1 MEDGRCAR
9 PCLQVRAANRGAG
22 IGAVAGRWAR
32 ARRHSRAG
40 GGWLRAPDPHPLLGP
55 SLWPGPPL
63 GRYPTAGPGRCRRLH
78 GNGARPRVTP
88 PPAGTAAGGG
98 RGLAEVGGAEGGDWP
113 GWAGARPGVEGA
125 LFPVPARPA
134 PYRQLL
140 GADGP
145 GLDALLLLLMAR
157 VPPPP
162 RGLLPA
168 LPGSGTEPAEPGGTS
183 PGGLARSLQRAEAML
198 RSCVSPG
205 IRLLRGPRPGGS
217 SASDSE
223 EEDEE
228 DGPRAARLEQSFQ
241 GLRRAF
247 RAWEN
252 PRTETFQGH
261 VLPPP
266 GDAFCYH
273 AVHPRVAERCATLHA
288 LLQHRHQL
296 RLARLYSRRLKAASD
311 FLRRLLSAE
320 PRPLRALCE
329 ELRAHAG
336 HWAALQRRMR
346 GDAWLR
352 PLLLRRPEA
361 VARMRRALG
370 LLALQ
375 AARLLE
381 ERLEAALRAAVRDGA
396 PPALLADLFRG
407 LEIYNRTVEE
417 LVPEPGSALS
427 AAGGPPRAFTL
438 RRVLALLAAERGRRA
453 AENLARLLR
462 RPDGG
467 SVAEEDAGQ
476 EAAGS
481 LSDGLRAL
489 CREDERLALPAL
501 QALVASADGLW
512 RSALGV
518 PGESPAAPSTR
529 PGSGCKAVRWLDA
542 SHAAAAEA
550 LHARYR
556 PLCWEAAGAALGPR
570 LELPADGTGRAA
582 GAARELQRA
591 LGPARVPP
599 ECEEE
604 LGRLCRRLQC
614 RDALLVWQRDFARAL
629 GSGLSDRCSVPE
641 RSEGAAQSG
650 TARLLQRLYPALGSA
665 LRNLPDAPEGSP
677 PGSPCPRLQ
686 LLGCCLATAQ
696 ASCSWLMG
704 KAFQYLAAWS
714 LQQFLLVTQGDLQ
727 LLKAETDALE
737 LLVSAAFPEPGD
749 SPQHLPP
756 HRRLRSHHERRLC
769 QQIRSAAAS
778 IQLFA
783 GDVLKLFSTD
793 CKRMSAEIFDQTM
806 PLGRHWRLGLRAE
819 LPSSP
824 SEYAAAAAQTVL
836 GQVLQGAQLL
846 PRDSQVPTLARVMTA
861 FVEAWMDH
869 ILAQKI
875 KFSLQGAL
883 QLQQDFALVRQLV
896 QCEQYGLEPDTRQ
909 ALLSLRVLQQMD
921 GAILCL
927 LQQPSGKAYLPPHG
941 WPSLRQCCSNHG
953 ARAQELGASSLHSL
967 ETLEAAGPSAGPPP
981 PPPGSEPPG
990 RPRGGPPESYLSGG
1004 QQQWLALRLH
1014 GARRWRVPGLPC
1026 MAKSPEG

>member
-1 MEDGRCAR
+1 M
-9 PCLQVRAANRGAG
+9 
-22 IGAVAGRWAR
+22 AGRGWGRGRELR
-32 ARRHSRAG
+32 ARR
-40 GGWLRAPDPHPLLGP
+40 
-55 SLWPGPPL
+55 
-63 GRYPTAGPGRCRRLH
+63 
-78 GNGARPRVTP
+78 
-88 PPAGTAAGGG
+88 PPA
-98 RGLAEVGGAEGGDWP
+98 P
-113 GWAGARPGVEGA
+113 H
-125 LFPVPARPA
+125 RPA
-134 PYRQLL
+134 PPAPCRQLL

-162 RGLLPA
+162 RGRPPA
-168 LPGSGTEPAEPGGTS
+168 LPGSGAEPAEPAEPGGAS
-183 PGGLARSLQRAEAML
+183 LGGLARSLQRAEAML
-198 RSCVSPG
+198 RSCVSPAV
-205 IRLLRGPRPGGS
+205 LRPRPPRPGGS

-223 EEDEE
+223 EEGDEA
-228 DGPRAARLEQSFQ
+228 GPRAALVEQSFQ

-252 PRTETFQGH
+252 PRTETFHGH

-266 GDAFCYH
+266 ADAFCYH
-273 AVHPRVAERCATLHA
+273 AVHPRVAERCAALHA

-296 RLARLYSRRLKAASD
+296 RLARHYSRRLKAASD
-311 FLRRLLSAE
+311 FVRRLLSAE

-352 PLLLRRPEA
+352 PLLLRRREA
-361 VARMRRALG
+361 VAHMRRALG

-381 ERLEAALRAAVRDGA
+381 ERLEAALRGAARDGT
-396 PPALLADLFRG
+396 PPELLADLFQG
-407 LEIYNRTVEE
+407 LEIYNRVLGE
-417 LVPEPGSALS
+417 LGPEPGSARS
-427 AAGGPPRAFTL
+427 AAGAGCAAGMPPRAFPL
-438 RRVLALLAAERGRRA
+438 QRVLALLAAERGRRA
-453 AENLARLLR
+453 AEGLARLLR
-462 RPDGG
+462 RGGGG
-467 SVAEEDAGQ
+467 SAVEEEDAGR
-476 EAAGS
+476 EAARS
-481 LSDGLRAL
+481 LPEALRAL
-489 CREDERLALPAL
+489 CREDERLVVPVL

-518 PGESPAAPSTR
+518 PTGSPAAPSPR
-529 PGSGCKAVRWLDA
+529 PGSACKAVRWLDA
-542 SHAAAAEA
+542 THAAAAEA

-570 LELPADGTGRAA
+570 LELPAGGTGSAV

-591 LGPARVPP
+591 LGPARIPA

-614 RDALLVWQRDFARAL
+614 RGALLAWQRDFALAL
-629 GSGLSDRCSVPE
+629 GSGLSDRCTVPE
-641 RSEGAAQSG
+641 RSEGAAHSG
-650 TARLLQRLYPALGSA
+650 TARLLQRLYPALSSA
-665 LRNLPDAPEGSP
+665 LRNLPDGPEGGP
-677 PGSPCPRLQ
+677 PGSPCLRLQ

-704 KAFQYLAAWS
+704 KAFQFLAAWA

-737 LLVSAAFPEPGD
+737 LLVSAAFPEPEG
-749 SPQHLPP
+749 SPQHLAP
-756 HRRLRSHHERRLC
+756 HRRLRSHHERWLC
-769 QQIRSAAAS
+769 LQIRSAAAS

-819 LPSSP
+819 LPNSP

-953 ARAQELGASSLHSL
+953 ARTQELGASSLHSL

-981 PPPGSEPPG
+981 PLPGAEPPG
-990 RPRGGPPESYLSGG
+990 RPRGAPPESYLSGG

>member
-9 PCLQVRAANRGAG
+9 PCLQ
-22 IGAVAGRWAR
+22 
-32 ARRHSRAG
+32 
-40 GGWLRAPDPHPLLGP
+40 
-55 SLWPGPPL
+55 
-63 GRYPTAGPGRCRRLH
+63 
-78 GNGARPRVTP
+78 
-88 PPAGTAAGGG
+88 
-98 RGLAEVGGAEGGDWP
+98 
-113 GWAGARPGVEGA
+113 
-125 LFPVPARPA
+125 
-134 PYRQLL
+134 LL

-145 GLDALLLLLMAR
+145 GLEALLLLLMAR
-157 VPPPP
+157 VPP
-162 RGLLPA
+162 RGRLPA
-168 LPGSGTEPAEPGGTS
+168 LPGSGTERTEPGERPALPVPHSTPRSPAAPGPAFPPAALRPAGGPS
-183 PGGLARSLQRAEAML
+183 PGGLARSLQRAEAIL
-198 RSCVSPG
+198 RSCVGPG
-205 IRLLRGPRPGGS
+205 ILRLRSPRPGGGS
-217 SASDSE
+217 SASDS
-223 EEDEE
+223 DEE
-228 DGPRAARLEQSFQ
+228 DAEFGPRAALVEQSFR

-252 PRTETFQGH
+252 PRTETFRGH

-266 GDAFCYH
+266 ADAFCYH
-273 AVHPRVAERCATLHA
+273 AVHPRVAERCAALHA

-296 RLARLYSRRLKAASD
+296 RLARHYSRRLKAASD
-311 FLRRLLSAE
+311 FVRLLLSPE

-329 ELRAHAG
+329 ELRTHAG
-336 HWAALQRRMR
+336 HWAALRRRMR

-352 PLLLRRPEA
+352 PLLLGRREA
-361 VARMRRALG
+361 VAHMRRALE

-381 ERLEAALRAAVRDGA
+381 ERLEAALRGAARDGA
-396 PPALLADLFRG
+396 PPAQLADLFQG
-407 LEIYNRTVEE
+407 LEIYNRVLAE
-417 LVPEPGSALS
+417 LDTEPGSARS
-427 AAGGPPRAFTL
+427 TAGADRAAGMPPRAFPL
-438 RRVLALLAAERGRRA
+438 RRVLALLAAERGRWA
-453 AENLARLLR
+453 AESLARLLR
-462 RPDGG
+462 HANGG
-467 SVAEEDAGQ
+467 FVAAAEEDGR
-476 EAAGS
+476 EAARS
-481 LSDGLRAL
+481 LPEALRAL
-489 CREDERLALPAL
+489 CREDERLVGPVL
-501 QALVASADGLW
+501 QVLVASADGLW
-512 RSALGV
+512 RPALGV
-518 PGESPAAPSTR
+518 PTESPAAPSPR
-529 PGSGCKAVRWLDA
+529 PGSACKAVRWLDA
-542 SHAAAAEA
+542 THAAAAEA

-570 LELPADGTGRAA
+570 LELPAGGTGRAA
-582 GAARELQRA
+582 DVARELQLA
-591 LGPARVPP
+591 LGPARIPP

-604 LGRLCRRLQC
+604 LGRLCRRLRC
-614 RDALLVWQRDFARAL
+614 RAALLDWHRDFALAL
-629 GSGLSDRCSVPE
+629 GSGLSDRCAVPE
-641 RSEGAAQSG
+641 RSEGAAHSS
-650 TARLLQRLYPALGSA
+650 TARLLQRLYPALSSA
-665 LRNLPDAPEGSP
+665 LRNLPGDPEGSP
-677 PGSPCPRLQ
+677 LGSPCLRLQ

-696 ASCSWLMG
+696 ASRSWLMG

-737 LLVSAAFPEPGD
+737 LLVNAAFPEPEDG
-749 SPQHLPP
+749 PQHLAP
-756 HRRLRSHHERRLC
+756 HRRLRSQHERWLRL
-769 QQIRSAAAS
+769 QIRSAAAS

-824 SEYAAAAAQTVL
+824 SDYAAAAAQTVL

-927 LQQPSGKAYLPPHG
+927 LQQPSGKAYLPAHG

-953 ARAQELGASSLHSL
+953 ARTQELGASSLHSL

-981 PPPGSEPPG
+981 PLPGSEPPG